1 MILHSFVFL
10 YTTANLQGSKGSVL
24 LGMHEKVGR
33 ELFKAASATGS
44 GTGPR
49 DGIPQPLWASALVW
63 VPPQWKAFSLPQ
75 IWISCIVAHV
85 WCLSSFCHVTLKM
98 SLAQPVLHLLIRHS
112 SKCPWSLSAISHLS
126 FNPARISPISL
137 DGNYGREG
145 QRPCWSQ
152 VGDITCSP
160 LSHTASQ
167 PMREG
172 NPEGQAHLAHGNSM
186 LAVTNHLLNLCV
198 WKLFPAGSTT
208 KLSLEPLSCPS
219 WSWDQC
225 LPLSCHCE
233 PLWSWQWVASQWPL
247 SPSLVQP
254 AWSIRPG
261 GVQLAKN
268 HPSWSFSTVGNSL
281 LPQALPLGSEAE
293 LRAECNRKNRKTQK
307 KLR

>member
-1 MILHSFVFL
+1 MILRSFVFL

-137 DGNYGREG
+137 DGNYGERRSEALLKSG
-145 QRPCWSQ
+145 RRHHLL
-152 VGDITCSP
+152 SP
-160 LSHTASQ
+160 FPHSQ
-167 PMREG
+167 P
-172 NPEGQAHLAHGNSM
+172 AHERRQPRRS
-186 LAVTNHLLNLCV
+186 
-198 WKLFPAGSTT
+198 GS
-208 KLSLEPLSCPS
+208 S
-219 WSWDQC
+219 
-225 LPLSCHCE
+225 
-233 PLWSWQWVASQWPL
+233 
-247 SPSLVQP
+247 SP
-254 AWSIRPG
+254 W
-261 GVQLAKN
+261 
-268 HPSWSFSTVGNSL
+268 
-281 LPQALPLGSEAE
+281 
-293 LRAECNRKNRKTQK
+293 
-307 KLR
+307 